1 MVDKSNVLPLYY
13 QLKEDLR
20 SMIQQGDWSPN
31 MKIPSV
37 REICEQNEIST
48 TTAKQAIAELV
59 HEGLLYSVQGKG
71 TFVSIPLFSYTK
83 WENTLISDQ
92 MRLATRIRSMGK
104 EFKAV
109 TVSLDMVS
117 CPVTIANLL
126 QVAAGSR
133 VYRIRRLKVIDKT
146 PMLIE
151 TSYISEALCDGLE
164 GKDISRSLFRIL
176 NEEYGIVLSRS
187 KETLTPVFLNS
198 ANAALLEDEPGS
210 LALVNE
216 RVSFS
221 SGTSPILYARSIIR
235 GNMCKLYVDLT
246 NLRSIKDLAHDSIS
260 D

>member
-1 MVDKSNVLPLYY
+1 MVDKNNLLPLYY

-20 SMIQQGDWSPN
+20 SMIQKGDWAPN

-71 TFVSIPLFSYTK
+71 TFVSIPLFSHTK
-83 WENTLISDQ
+83 WENTLISDE
-92 MRLATRIRSMGK
+92 MRLATRIRSMDK

-109 TVSLDMVS
+109 PVSLDIVK
-117 CPVTIANLL
+117 CPATIADLL
-126 QVAAGSR
+126 QLETGSS
-133 VYRIRRLKVIDKT
+133 VYRIRRLKIIDTT

-151 TSYISEALCDGLE
+151 TTYINEATCEGLM
-164 GKDISRSLFRIL
+164 GKDMSRSLFRTL
-176 NEEYGIVLSRS
+176 KEEYGIVLKRS

-198 ANAALLEDEPGS
+198 ANASLLEDQTGS

-216 RVSFS
+216 RISYS
-221 SGTSPILYARSIIR
+221 SSTSPVLYARSIIR
-235 GNMCKLYVDLT
+235 GDMCKLYVDLT
-246 NLRSIKDLAHDSIS
+246 NLRSIKDLSHDSTS

>member
-1 MVDKSNVLPLYY
+1 
-13 QLKEDLR
+13 
-20 SMIQQGDWSPN
+20 

-71 TFVSIPLFSYTK
+71 TFVSIPLFSHAK
-83 WENTLISDQ
+83 WENTLISDE

-109 TVSLDMVS
+109 PVSFDTIT
-117 CPVTIANLL
+117 CPATIAELL
-126 QVAAGSR
+126 QIDEGSS
-133 VYRIRRLKVIDKT
+133 VFRIRRLKVIDKT

-151 TSYISEALCDGLE
+151 TTYINEAICGGLDR
-164 GKDISRSLFRIL
+164 KDMSRSLFRTL
-176 NEEYGIVLSRS
+176 KEEYGIVLKRS

-198 ANAALLEDEPGS
+198 ANAALLENDPGS

-216 RVSFS
+216 RISYS
-221 SGTSPILYARSIIR
+221 SGSSPVLYARSIIR
-235 GNMCKLYVDLT
+235 GDMCKQYVDLT
-246 NLRSIKDLAHDSIS
+246 NLRSIEDLAHDSIS

>member
-1 MVDKSNVLPLYY
+1 MVDKNNVLPLYY

-20 SMIQQGDWSPN
+20 AMIQNGDWVPN

-71 TFVSIPLFSYTK
+71 TFVSMPLFSQTK
-83 WENTLISDQ
+83 WENTLISDE

-104 EFKAV
+104 EFEAV
-109 TVSLDMVS
+109 PVSLDTVN
-117 CPVTIANLL
+117 CPATIAELL
-126 QVAAGSR
+126 QVEAGSG
-133 VYRIRRLKVIDKT
+133 VYRIRRLKVIDRT

-151 TSYISEALCDGLE
+151 TTYVNEALCKGLM
-164 GKDISRSLFRIL
+164 GKDLSRSLFRTL
-176 NEEYGIVLSRS
+176 NEEYGIILKRS
-187 KETLTPVFLNS
+187 KETLTPAFLNS
-198 ANAALLEDEPGS
+198 ANAALLEDQPGS

-216 RVSFS
+216 RISYS
-221 SGTSPILYARSIIR
+221 SGPAPVLYARSIIR
-235 GNMCKLYVDLT
+235 GDMCKLYVDLT
-246 NLRSIKDLAHDSIS
+246 NLRSIKDLARDSIS

>member
-1 MVDKSNVLPLYY
+1 MVDKNNALPLYY

-20 SMIQQGDWSPN
+20 SMIQKGDWAPN

-37 REICEQNEIST
+37 REICEQNDIST

-71 TFVSIPLFSYTK
+71 TFVSIPLFSYAK
-83 WENTLISDQ
+83 WENTLISDE

-104 EFKAV
+104 EFRAV
-109 TVSLDMVS
+109 PVSLDIVN
-117 CPVTIANLL
+117 CPATIADLL
-126 QVAAGSR
+126 QVEAGSI
-133 VYRIRRLKVIDKT
+133 VYRIRRLKVIDRT

-151 TSYISEALCDGLE
+151 TTYIDQALCNGLE
-164 GKDISRSLFRIL
+164 GKDMSRSMFRTL
-176 NEEYGIVLSRS
+176 KEEYGIMLKRS

-221 SGTSPILYARSIIR
+221 TGALPILYARSIIK
-235 GNMCKLYVDLT
+235 GDMCKLYVDLT
-246 NLRSIKDLAHDSIS
+246 NLRSVKDLTHDSIS
-260 D
+260 E